1 VPDASGE
8 EYLILLA
15 ERREPDPG
23 LRLGQVA
30 NLRLHQFRKPLV
42 LQDGPGGRPGK
53 HPWRQDVQPDEVV
66 IERQSYRD
74 QEENIGDRDP
84 SEYGDPVDRQ
94 RHGQPDV
101 IKLVQPL
108 FYPPDIRISGQ
119 VHRTALLSAK

>member
-1 VPDASGE
+1 
-8 EYLILLA
+8 
-15 ERREPDPG
+15 
-23 LRLGQVA
+23 
-30 NLRLHQFRKPLV
+30 
-42 LQDGPGGRPGK
+42 
-53 HPWRQDVQPDEVV
+53 V
-66 IERQSYRD
+66 IERKSYRD